1 MINIY
6 TLKLCMETIEFVVIW
21 RLFLLGTLM
30 VRLEAS
36 SCYLFSSLRR
46 RRRLSGNLS
55 VEIIQLL
62 QVERLPRVCKKTH

>member
-46 RRRLSGNLS
+46 RRLSGNLS

-62 QVERLPRVCKKTH
+62 QVERLQRVCKKTH